1 MAHAS
6 QHVNVVKV
14 ERMNEE
20 DIEYRENTIAMP
32 SLLACLLSV
41 PVIDGHPS
49 IHPSVGC
56 SFIESS
62 LCAHICSVLNE
73 PSLRM
78 MLSLCSIAI
87 W

>member
-14 ERMNEE
+14 ERMTEE

-41 PVIDGHPS
+41 PVIDGHPF
-49 IHPSVGC
+49 IHPSVVP
-56 SFIESS
+56 SS
-62 LCAHICSVLNE
+62 NHHYVRMSV
-73 PSLRM
+73 PY
-78 MLSLCSIAI
+78 SIGFLFA
-87 W
+87 